1 MRRSFSRLS
10 VFAVLLASSA
20 CDQEMI
26 TLDSGTPASLSVRA
40 YVDVDGNG
48 VFDGSDIGVGSA
60 TITVS
65 GEGGEQSATTDD
77 SGLASFAALSP
88 GSYTLSI
95 SGAAP
100 QGAVLTGATNPVVAA
115 PFRGGALSAEFR
127 YAQLPGSIGGR
138 LFRDDNASGVYEAE
152 FDLPAAG
159 ILMTLSD
166 GQPAAAGAAGT
177 SQAVVAQLSTDAG
190 GAFLF
195 DVLRPGSYTL
205 EVGALETMEI
215 VGGATQT
222 VSVGAG
228 ISVPFEVMFT
238 GTLLISIA
246 DARNAPDD
254 QTVTVEGVVT
264 FHPTYDNRTYF
275 LQDET
280 AGISVFD
287 FDRPDIVIGD
297 RIQITGSRGGF
308 RGEIQVSP
316 IITLENLG
324 NVGEP
329 TPRRVTGEDINAG
342 TFAGE
347 LVVID
352 GTVQIVDVLSF
363 DNQMVTLR
371 DASGTDFTVFADS
384 RTGVMPAAWTVGSV
398 FAVSGVLGTDDRND
412 LPHRIEVRSP
422 DDVVAGGTT
431 ISIAAARGMS
441 GETVVI
447 QGVVTWQDPVIG
459 DRVFF
464 FQDATAGIS
473 AFFSAAPSMNRGDL
487 IQIQGEIGAFR
498 GETQISPDNLIVLG
512 TGAVPSPRGISAAD
526 INAGVAQGELVTVTG
541 TLQSV
546 TEVSFGNQ
554 DVVVRDAAG
563 TDLNIFVDSRN
574 GVVAGDWPALSSTVR
589 VTGVL
594 GTDDRNTPGPR
605 IELRD
610 INDIVVA
617 TPGQTSIA
625 EARQMVGSTVTV
637 EGILTWQN
645 AAIGNRV
652 FFFQDDSG
660 GLSAFEST
668 APALNEGDRIRLTG
682 DISQFRGETQIG
694 SVTDFV
700 VVGGGTAPP
709 ARMVSAAQVNDG
721 LFQGELVEVTGTLL
735 SVVELSFGNQDVTVQ
750 DATGT
755 SVSIFVDSRNGM
767 ATGDW
772 PATGTMVQVKGVLG
786 TDDRNDPGP
795 RIEVRSTADVT
806 TVPPAN

>member
-1 MRRSFSRLS
+1 MRRSCSRLS
-10 VFAVLLASSA
+10 ILAALLSSFA

-40 YVDVDGNG
+40 YVDVNGNG
-48 VFDGSDIGVGSA
+48 IFDGSDTGIGSA

-65 GEGGEQSATTDD
+65 GEGADQSTTTDNA
-77 SGLASFAALSP
+77 GLANFAALLP

-95 SGAAP
+95 SGASP
-100 QGAVLTGATNPVVAA
+100 EGAVLTSATNPVVAA

-138 LFRDDNASGVYEAE
+138 LFRDDNASGAYEAE

-159 ILMTLSD
+159 IQITLSD
-166 GQPAAAGAAGT
+166 GQPAAAGAASS
-177 SQAVVAQLSTDAG
+177 SQVVIAQLDTDAD

-195 DVLRPGSYTL
+195 DVLRPGTYTL
-205 EVGALETMEI
+205 EVSPLETMEI

-222 VSVGAG
+222 VTVGPGAA
-228 ISVPFEVMFT
+228 VPIEVLFT
-238 GTLLISIA
+238 GTLLISMA
-246 DARNAPDD
+246 DARNAPDG
-254 QTVTVEGVVT
+254 QTVTIEGVVT
-264 FHPTYDNRTYF
+264 YHPTFDNRTYF

-280 AGISVFD
+280 AGLSVFD
-287 FDRPDIVIGD
+287 FNRPDIVIGD
-297 RIQITGSRGGF
+297 RIQITGTRGAF

-329 TPRRVTGEDINAG
+329 EPRRVTGADINAG
-342 TFAGE
+342 TFAGQ

-352 GTVQIVDVLSF
+352 GTVQVIDVGSF
-363 DNQMVTLR
+363 DNQDVTLR
-371 DASGTDFTVFADS
+371 DASGTDFMVRADS
-384 RTGVMPAAWTVGSV
+384 RTGVLPGAWTVGSV

-412 LPHRIEVRSP
+412 LPHRIEVRST
-422 DDVVAGGTT
+422 DDVVAGGTK
-431 ISIAAARGMS
+431 ISIASARGMA

-447 QGVVTWQDPVIG
+447 QGIVTWQNADIG
-459 DRVFF
+459 NRVFF
-464 FQDATAGIS
+464 FQDASGGIS
-473 AFFSAAPSMNRGDL
+473 AFFSAAPMMNRGDL
-487 IQIQGEIGAFR
+487 IQIEGEIGAFR
-498 GETQISPDNLIVLG
+498 GETQISPDDLIVLG
-512 TGAVPSPRGISAAD
+512 NGAIPSPRGVSGAD
-526 INAGVAQGELVTVTG
+526 INGGVAQGELVTVTG

-546 TEVSFGNQ
+546 TELSFGNQ
-554 DVVVRDAAG
+554 DVVVRDGAG
-563 TDLNIFVDSRN
+563 TDFHVFVDSRN

-594 GTDDRNTPGPR
+594 GTDDRDTPGPR

-610 INDIVVA
+610 IDDIVVG

-625 EARQMVGSTVTV
+625 EARQMVGSTVII
-637 EGILTWQN
+637 EGIVTWQTQWDS
-645 AAIGNRV
+645 RV

-668 APALNEGDRIRLTG
+668 APALNEGDRLRLTG

-700 VVGGGTAPP
+700 VVGGGVAPP
-709 ARMVSAAQVNDG
+709 ARMVSSAQVNDG
-721 LFQGELVEVTGTLL
+721 LFQGELVEVTGTLI
-735 SVVELSFGNQDVTVQ
+735 SVTELSFGNQDVVVQ
-750 DATGT
+750 DVTGT
-755 SVSIFVDSRNGM
+755 NVSIFVDSRNGM
-767 ATGDW
+767 STGDW
-772 PATGTMVQVKGVLG
+772 PATGTMVMVKGVLG
-786 TDDRNDPGP
+786 TDNRNDPGP

>member
-1 MRRSFSRLS
+1 MRRSLTRLS
-10 VFAVLLASSA
+10 ILAALLSSIA

-40 YVDVDGNG
+40 YVDVNGNG

-77 SGLASFAALSP
+77 SGLAGFASLLP

-100 QGAVLTGATNPVVAA
+100 EGTVLTGATNPVVAA
-115 PFRGGALSAEFR
+115 PFRGGALTAEFR

-159 ILMTLSD
+159 IQMTLSD
-166 GQPAAAGAAGT
+166 GQPAAVGAAGT
-177 SQAVVAQLSTDAG
+177 SQVVVAQLSTDAD

-195 DVLRPGSYTL
+195 DGLRPGTYTL

-215 VGGATQT
+215 VGGATQSVT
-222 VSVGAG
+222 VGAG
-228 ISVPFEVMFT
+228 VSVPIEVMFT
-238 GTLLISIA
+238 GTLLISVA
-246 DARNAPDD
+246 DARNAPDG
-254 QTVTVEGVVT
+254 QTVTIEGVVT
-264 FHPTYDNRTYF
+264 FHPSYDNRTYF

-287 FDRPDIVIGD
+287 FDRPTLVIGD

-308 RGEIQVSP
+308 RGETQVSP

-329 TPRRVTGEDINAG
+329 TPRRVTGADINAG
-342 TFAGE
+342 TFAGQ

-352 GTVQIVDVLSF
+352 GTVQVVDVLSF

-384 RTGVMPAAWTVGSV
+384 RTGVMPATWTVGSV

-412 LPHRIEVRSP
+412 LAHRIEVRSP
-422 DDVVAGGTT
+422 LDVVAGGTT
-431 ISIAAARGMS
+431 ISIGAARGMA
-441 GETVVI
+441 GANVVI
-447 QGVVTWQDPVIG
+447 QGVVTWQNQWD

-464 FQDATAGIS
+464 FQDASGGIS
-473 AFFSAAPSMNRGDL
+473 AFFGGAPTLSRGDL
-487 IQIQGEIGAFR
+487 IQIQGDIGAFR
-498 GETQISPDNLIVLG
+498 GETQISPDNLIVIG
-512 TGAVPSPRGISAAD
+512 TGAVPSPRGVSAAD
-526 INAGVAQGELVTVTG
+526 VNGGLAQGELVTVTG

-546 TEVSFGNQ
+546 TELSFGNQ
-554 DVVVRDAAG
+554 DVVVRDGAG
-563 TDLNIFVDSRN
+563 ADLHVYVDSRN
-574 GVVAGDWPALSSTVR
+574 GVVAGDWPAVGSTVR

-617 TPGQTSIA
+617 TPGQISIA

-637 EGILTWQN
+637 EGIVTWQN
-645 AAIGNRV
+645 SAIGNRV

-660 GLSAFEST
+660 GLSAFESS

-735 SVVELSFGNQDVTVQ
+735 EVVELSFGNQDVTVQ

-786 TDDRNDPGP
+786 TDNRNTPGP